1 MAPTDTGAMTPMP
14 QYQSHKKVWA
24 LKIAA
29 VIQVGESTTTDESP
43 IVEVQFENE
52 AFAAQRCNLR
62 GKPTPERGWY
72 LVQYEDG
79 YISFSPGKAFEDGN
93 TLVVSPA
100 PVVER
105 DLRSFDQETIDNWFT
120 YHSPTP
126 EQLVQYR
133 EIRTAA
139 KIFAETIN
147 RHVSAGADKTAAI
160 RKVREAT
167 MTANA
172 AVACAI

>member
-1 MAPTDTGAMTPMP
+1 MP

-29 VIQVGESTTTDESP
+29 VIQVGEATTTDESP
-43 IVEVQFENE
+43 IVEIQFENE
-52 AFAAQRCNLR
+52 AFASARHNLR
-62 GKPTPERGWY
+62 GKPTPEPGWY

-79 YISFSPGKAFEDGN
+79 HISFSPGKAFEEGN
-93 TLVVSPA
+93 TLIVPRA

-105 DLRSFDQETIDNWFT
+105 DYRSFDQDTIDNWFT
-120 YHSPTP
+120 YHAPSPA
-126 EQLVQYR
+126 QLVQYR

-147 RHVSAGADKTAAI
+147 RHVPGGADKTAAI

-172 AVACAI
+172 AIACAD